1 MEEKHPQTHNIP
13 IGRIASW
20 SRSIYSRSLDGQ
32 KSRFRVPLFFDLFY
46 GPAIRDLDLV
56 FYWRRKSIS
65 DVSGCLPTGRIG
77 RVPRKI
83 DSRSAMFGANVA
95 SGFALRSIWLPRVI
109 CCWQQFGACPTS
121 LKVYRNASQVWCLLS
136 FGCSGCRI
144 TLHAVR
150 TQP

>member
-1 MEEKHPQTHNIP
+1 MQRFPSGCDERKFSRNNETFRVRRNSRRCQHNVATSLAKYPIEEKHPQTHNIP

-20 SRSIYSRSLDGQ
+20 SRSIYRRSLDGQ

-95 SGFALRSIWLPRVI
+95 SGFALRSI
-109 CCWQQFGACPTS
+109 
-121 LKVYRNASQVWCLLS
+121 
-136 FGCSGCRI
+136 
-144 TLHAVR
+144 
-150 TQP
+150 